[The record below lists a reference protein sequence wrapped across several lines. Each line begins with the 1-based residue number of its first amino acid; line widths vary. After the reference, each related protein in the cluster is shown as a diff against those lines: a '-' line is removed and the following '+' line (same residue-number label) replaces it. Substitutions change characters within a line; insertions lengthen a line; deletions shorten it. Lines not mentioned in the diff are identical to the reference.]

1 MADKTTPETGSK
13 VIEKAQK
20 LLALAQDESNE
31 AESRNAAIQLARMM
45 SKEDLQIVSGVEMR
59 EAEKIVKAAK
69 EASTKAR
76 EEKVQ
81 NIFLGGIIGYMLK
94 GKL

>member
-1 MADKTTPETGSK
+1 VK

-45 SKEDLQIVSGVEMR
+45 SKEDLQIVSGSEMR

-69 EASTKAR
+69 EAGAKAR